1 VAHLLAVTGRR
12 LAQLAELPITT
23 LKGIGPKHAASLTSA
38 FEIHTV
44 LDLLTHYPRRYVD
57 RTNQRRI
64 SDLRPGDEAMVLA
77 TVKRISA
84 RRTRGRPPK
93 VMVTAVVTDESGYL

>member
-1 VAHLLAVTGRR
+1 MSGRR
-12 LAQLAELPITT
+12 LVQLAELPITT
-23 LKGIGPKHAASLTSA
+23 LTGIGPKHAASLTSA

-44 LDLLTHYPRRYVD
+44 LDLLVHYPRRYVD

-77 TVKRISA
+77 
-84 RRTRGRPPK
+84 
-93 VMVTAVVTDESGYL
+93 